1 MTWRSSL
8 GGTAAVA
15 ALALATA
22 AAVGAT
28 HPSVAAARPLA
39 SAPAHRAPNVIVI
52 LADDL
57 GYGDTGVY
65 GSKVIHTPNIDA
77 LAASGV
83 RFTSAYVSHP
93 VCSPSRAGLLTG
105 RYQERFG
112 YEFNPVGRDRTGGV
126 SLNEITIAQIMKS
139 AGYATGMIGKWHI
152 GEARGYYPSDR
163 GFDEFFGMAAGGS
176 TYIVDPKPTD
186 EFYTYPGADAAERT
200 TNEPDPRLATM
211 SPKERLV
218 AARGRAPITRNHAVV
233 DEEDYLTDAFTRES
247 LDFIDRH
254 KAKPFFLYLAYNAPH
269 VPLQATKKYLDRY
282 RDIPEKGPRIY
293 AAMVSALDDGV
304 GAVMA
309 KLKAEGLERDTIV
322 IFLSDNGCARY
333 IQGACSN
340 APLSGYKGDHL
351 EGGVRV
357 PYIVSWPGRVPGGKV
372 DDRPISSLDIV
383 PTAAAA
389 AGAKLPKDRV
399 YDGVDLMP
407 YLTGGKTGAPN
418 PTLYWRAGAS
428 YAIRDGT
435 NKLWEA
441 NKAAPGVVAGQDA
454 GKIAPDGIVAKV
466 GPYGRHVM
474 LYDLKSDAAERHNL
488 AKAKPDL
495 VARLQ
500 AKLAAWDKTLV
511 PPQWTSK
518 RQAFREYDGTVLELF
533 D

>member
-1 MTWRSSL
+1 MTKRTVL
-8 GGTAAVA
+8 GGLAAAGVA
-15 ALALATA
+15 LGALAMSGVLAGPSTAKPA
-22 AAVGAT
+22 AAS
-28 HPSVAAARPLA
+28 P
-39 SAPAHRAPNVIVI
+39 APASRPNVIVI

-57 GYGDTGVY
+57 GYGDTSVY
-65 GSKVIHTPNIDA
+65 GSKTIHTPNIDA
-77 LAASGV
+77 LAARGV
-83 RFTSAYVSHP
+83 RFTSAYVTHP

-126 SLNEITIAQIMKS
+126 SLNEIMVGQIMKS
-139 AGYATGMIGKWHI
+139 AGYATGMVGKWHI
-152 GEARGYYPSDR
+152 GEAPGYYPSDR

-200 TNEPDPRLATM
+200 TNSPDPRLATM
-211 SPKERLV
+211 SPKERLQ
-218 AARGRAPITRNHAVV
+218 AARSRAPISRNHVVV
-233 DEEDYLTDAFTRES
+233 DEEDYLTDAFTREAVS
-247 LDFIDRH
+247 FIDRH
-254 KAKPFFLYLAYNAPH
+254 RSQPFFLYLAYNAPH

-309 KLKAEGLERDTIV
+309 KLKATGLERNTVV
-322 IFLSDNGCARY
+322 IFLSDNGCAGY
-333 IQGACSN
+333 IHGACSN
-340 APLSGYKGDHL
+340 APLSGFKGDHL

-357 PYIVSWPGRVPGGKV
+357 PYIVSWPERLPAGAV
-372 DDRPISSLDIV
+372 DDRQISSLDIV
-383 PTAAAA
+383 PTAAAV
-389 AGAKLPKDRV
+389 AGAKLPADRT
-399 YDGVDLMP
+399 YDGVNLIP
-407 YLTGGKTGAPN
+407 YLTGRNKAAPN
-418 PTLYWRAGAS
+418 PTLYWRAGVT
-428 YAIRDGT
+428 YAIRDGD

-454 GKIAPDGIVAKV
+454 GKIAPDGLVAEV

-474 LYDLKSDAAERHNL
+474 LYDLASDPAERHNL
-488 AKAKPDL
+488 ATAKPNL

-500 AKLAAWDKTLV
+500 AKLKAWDKTLV
-511 PPQWTSK
+511 APKWTSK
-518 RQAFREYDGTVLELF
+518 RQSYREYDGTVLQLF